1 MFRQRSGSSLCYAC
15 GKLNRVDASVCFY
28 CGRRNPGLWGFGPA
42 IGRLMGGLDFAALVT
57 VVAVTAYIASLAL
70 DPRAA
75 LAPRGVFDLFAP
87 GGRALL
93 ALGMAGAV
101 PWQAGHWWTVLTA
114 IYLHGSLLHILFNL
128 LWIRQLLPDV
138 EGVYGQA
145 RTIVIFTL
153 SGAAGFL
160 LSNAAGNPFTLGA
173 SGAVFGVLGAMVW
186 YGRRRGGLFGAAV
199 LRQYGRWALILFVV
213 GLLPGMRVDNWG
225 HAGGFLGGWLVALLL
240 GAGDQHPE
248 RGIHRVLAAAC
259 LVLTAAA
266 FALQLWT
273 AFAP

>member
-1 MFRQRSGSSLCYAC
+1 VFRQRSGSSLCYAC
-15 GKLNRVDASVCFY
+15 GKLNRADASVCFY

-42 IGRLMGGLDFAALVT
+42 FGRLIGGLDFAALVT
-57 VVAVTAYIASLAL
+57 VVAVTVYIASLAL

-75 LAPRGVFDLFAP
+75 LAPRGVFDLFSP

-138 EGVYGQA
+138 EEVYGQA

-160 LSNAAGNPFTLGA
+160 LSNAAGNSFTLGA

-259 LVLTAAA
+259 LVLTTAA

>member
-1 MFRQRSGSSLCYAC
+1 VFRQRSGSSLCYAC

-42 IGRLMGGLDFAALVT
+42 IGRLIGGLDFAALVT
-57 VVAVTAYIASLAL
+57 VVAVAAYIASLAL

-93 ALGMAGAV
+93 ALGMAGTV

-138 EGVYGQA
+138 EEVYGQA

-199 LRQYGRWALILFVV
+199 LRQYGRWALILFVI

-240 GAGDQHPE
+240 GAGDDHPE